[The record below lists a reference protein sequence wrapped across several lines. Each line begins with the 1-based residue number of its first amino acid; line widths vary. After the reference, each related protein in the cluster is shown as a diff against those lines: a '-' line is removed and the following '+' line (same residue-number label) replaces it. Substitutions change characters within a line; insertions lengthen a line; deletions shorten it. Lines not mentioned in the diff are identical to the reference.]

1 MEREEALAYINDLL
15 KISGFDKEIFK
26 EAKAAH
32 ASSKQ
37 RYEDY
42 GMYTLANL
50 FRSGLLL
57 RYVTERHILLI
68 KILLLVLAIFNE
80 MDPDMT
86 GRITYAQLIKPKF
99 KEWNDFLQVIS
110 QRGSRDREII
120 RRLRKRGTLVY

>member
-1 MEREEALAYINDLL
+1 
-15 KISGFDKEIFK
+15 
-26 EAKAAH
+26 
-32 ASSKQ
+32 
-37 RYEDY
+37 
-42 GMYTLANL
+42 
-50 FRSGLLL
+50 
-57 RYVTERHILLI
+57 
-68 KILLLVLAIFNE
+68 